1 MARRRY
7 VSTEISIDK
16 EVNKLALQY
25 GDFAALLFTWMI
37 PHAED
42 DRTITADPYE
52 ILNKVVPARR
62 DKTEEDVQE
71 AIAGMIKHKLLTV
84 VEDGKLLKFKK
95 KSFYKY
101 QSYIPVNKR
110 QDGEEQKPP
119 SSNPSG
125 DEEKERTGKVF
136 KFYQKNIGMITPF
149 QSDVLIQYLDEGME
163 PEMIIAVMQDGIGKR
178 IPWDWIKTVLANS
191 DKNNIRTL
199 AQYEAKKVEKAR
211 KEDSK
216 GKPQNGKPQNN
227 KPTFNNF
234 KGRECNGKALEKWL
248 LIKSRD
254 DVSQEEKDKAY
265 KELINSSKG

>member
-16 EVNKLALQY
+16 EVNKLAIQY

-52 ILNKVVPARR
+52 LLYKVVPGRSK

-71 AIAGMIKHKLLTV
+71 AIAGMIKHKLLIV
-84 VEDGKLLKFKK
+84 VEDGKKLKFKP

-101 QSYIPVNKR
+101 QSYIPVSKR
-110 QDGEEQKPP
+110 E
-119 SSNPSG
+119 
-125 DEEKERTGKVF
+125 DEEEPKPSKVNPPVESNEMQERIGKVYQ
-136 KFYQKNIGMITPF
+136 FYQQNIGHITQF
-149 QSDVLIQYLDEGME
+149 QSETIGQYLDEGIE
-163 PEMIIAVMQDGIGKR
+163 PEMIIAVMQDGIGKDN
-178 IPWDWIKTVLANS
+178 PWSWIKKVLANS

-199 AQYEAKKVEKAR
+199 AQYEAKKIERDK
-211 KEDSK
+211 SK
-216 GKPQNGKPQNN
+216 GNKGEPKSN

-234 KGRECNGKALEKWL
+234 QGREYDPEKLERWL
-248 LIKSRD
+248 LIRNRSD
-254 DVSQEEKDKAY
+254 ISQEEKEKAY
-265 KELINSSKG
+265 QEMVNSSKA